1 MRRKWGPA
9 ALVLAAGLLAG
20 CGGSAGDEGSDKAEP
35 SRAESGKTESGASES
50 GASESGK
57 SGSGEAGS
65 GESGKT
71 EPGKSA
77 GLDGTWRV
85 GNRGSPLSTLKING
99 TKAETTGKPTCP
111 GEIDAPKGEK
121 PRIALRCAKPLDG
134 REKGTVEIKPDGSK
148 LNISWDGPE
157 WGGYIDVFSRS

>member
-20 CGGSAGDEGSDKAEP
+20 CEGSSGDEGSGKAE
-35 SRAESGKTESGASES
+35 T

-57 SGSGEAGS
+57 SGP
-65 GESGKT
+65 GESGN
-71 EPGKSA
+71 EEAGKSAGGEFGGDSGQESAGAQAPA

-85 GNRGSPLSTLKING
+85 GNRDSPLSTVKING
-99 TKAETTGKPTCP
+99 AKVETTGKQTCP
-111 GEIDAPKGEK
+111 GEIDDPKSGK
-121 PRIALRCAKPLDG
+121 PRITLHCAKPLDG
-134 REKGTVEIKPDGSK
+134 REKGTVEVKPDGSK

>member
-20 CGGSAGDEGSDKAEP
+20 CGGSSGDEGSGK
-35 SRAESGKTESGASES
+35 AESGKAETGKAES

-57 SGSGEAGS
+57 SGP
-65 GESGKT
+65 GESGN
-71 EPGKSA
+71 EESAGSQAPA
-77 GLDGTWRV
+77 GLDGIWRV
-85 GNRGSPLSTLKING
+85 GNRDSPLSTVKING
-99 TKAETTGKPTCP
+99 TKVETTGKQSCP
-111 GEIDAPKGEK
+111 GEIDDPKSEK
-121 PRIALRCAKPLDG
+121 PRITLHCAKPLDG
-134 REKGTVEIKPDGSK
+134 REKGTVEVKPDGSK